1 MNNLASLLSDHSS
14 SKKDLEKALNLALNA
29 QKVRAEDPSILDTL
43 GWIYYRQN
51 DFNKAFDFIRRAQE
65 KAPNAAV
72 IDYHMGMVL
81 YSLGKKAEARAHLKK
96 ASEAKENFFGKEE
109 AKKTLE
115 KL

>member
-29 QKVRAEDPSILDTL
+29 QKTRPEDPSILDTL

-51 DFNKAFDFIRRAQE
+51 DANKALEFIKRAKE
-65 KAPNAAV
+65 KAPNIAV

-81 YSLGKKAEARAHLKK
+81 YSLGKKDEARVYLKK
-96 ASEAKENFFGKEE
+96 ASEVKENFFGKDD

-115 KL
+115 KI